1 MRQVTEWHHL
11 MHLFCADVE
20 RSTEGNKEVCMLMLE
35 ESRPVEFREDRLL
48 VKTLSDEQDL
58 RASYHLRHQVFA
70 DRLQWVAKSD
80 DGLEVDA
87 YDAFATSVGLFDDE
101 EKLRGVFRMVSPPY
115 PFMIESEFRPCLL
128 PNCEI
133 RKERDTVEITRLAL
147 DPTLTDKGLSIRLM
161 QVLFK
166 GVFQWSMQNEAR
178 YLYMVIEKRFLRVL
192 RGMGFSCE
200 AISPAVSLPPA
211 GTLSIAA
218 MLDWKQFHE
227 TCPQKQPSFFQW
239 MNAVDGDTS
248 FEKSGFF
255 AKDPRE
261 QCAESGATPTRQQDR
276 RSLCEREN
284 RLAAA

>member
-1 MRQVTEWHHL
+1 MHVFRIDSEW
-11 MHLFCADVE
+11 
-20 RSTEGNKEVCMLMLE
+20 STQLKTKEVRMQVLE
-35 ESRPVEFREDRLL
+35 EIRPIEFREDRLL

-58 RASYHLRHQVFA
+58 SASYRLRHQVFA
-70 DRLQWVAKSD
+70 ERLQWVAKSD
-80 DGLEVDA
+80 DELEVDP

-101 EKLRGVFRMVSPPY
+101 QKLRGVFRMVSPPY

-166 GVFQWSMQNEAR
+166 GVYQWSMQNEVR
-178 YLYMVIEKRFLRVL
+178 YLYMVVEKRFLRVL

-218 MLDWKQFHE
+218 VLDWKQFHE

-239 MNAVDGDTS
+239 INTVDGSTS
-248 FEKSGFF
+248 FEKSRFL
-255 AKDPRE
+255 ARDPRE
-261 QCAESGATPTRQQDR
+261 EFTEFDVTETRRQDQQ
-276 RSLCEREN
+276 SLGDIGS

>member
-1 MRQVTEWHHL
+1 MQL
-11 MHLFCADVE
+11 VE
-20 RSTEGNKEVCMLMLE
+20 EI
-35 ESRPVEFREDRLL
+35 RPIEFREDRLL
-48 VKTLSDEQDL
+48 VKTLSDDHDL

-80 DGLEVDA
+80 DELEVDS
-87 YDAFATSVGLFDDE
+87 YDAFATSVGLFDE
-101 EKLRGVFRMVSPPY
+101 EQSLRGVFRMVSPPY
-115 PFMIESEFRPCLL
+115 PFMIESEFKPCLL
-128 PNCEI
+128 PDYEI

-166 GVFQWSMQNEAR
+166 GVYQWSMQNEVR
-178 YLYMVIEKRFLRVL
+178 YLYMVVEKRFLRVL

-218 MLDWKQFHE
+218 VLDWKNFHE

-239 MNAVDGDTS
+239 MNAVDGFAS
-248 FEKSGFF
+248 FEKSGFL
-255 AKDPRE
+255 ARDPRE
-261 QCAESGATPTRQQDR
+261 QFAELALAQTPRQDQQ
-276 RSLCEREN
+276 SLVERGR

>member
-1 MRQVTEWHHL
+1 
-11 MHLFCADVE
+11 
-20 RSTEGNKEVCMLMLE
+20 MLVLE
-35 ESRPVEFREDRLL
+35 ESRPIEFLESGLL
-48 VKTLSDEQDL
+48 VKTLSDEKDL
-58 RASYHLRHQVFA
+58 SASYRLRHQVFA
-70 DRLQWVAKSD
+70 DRLQWVAKST

-87 YDAFATSVGLFDDE
+87 YDAFATSVGLFDDNR
-101 EKLRGVFRMVSPPY
+101 KLRGVFRMVSPPY

-166 GVFQWSMQNEAR
+166 GVYQWSMQNEVR
-178 YLYMVIEKRFLRVL
+178 YLYMVVEKRFLRVL

-211 GTLSIAA
+211 GALSIAA
-218 MLDWKQFHE
+218 VLDWKQFHE

-239 MNAVDGDTS
+239 MTAVDGSTL
-248 FEKSGFF
+248 FEKSGFL
-255 AKDPRE
+255 ARDPVEQFTTSGIDQTRRQDQQVLGEVHRE
-261 QCAESGATPTRQQDR
+261 
-276 RSLCEREN
+276 
-284 RLAAA
+284 LAAA

>member
-1 MRQVTEWHHL
+1 
-11 MHLFCADVE
+11 
-20 RSTEGNKEVCMLMLE
+20 MLVLE
-35 ESRPVEFREDRLL
+35 ESRPIEFREDRLL

-58 RASYHLRHQVFA
+58 SASYHLRHQVFA

-101 EKLRGVFRMVSPPY
+101 RKLRGVFRMVNPPY
-115 PFMIESEFRPCLL
+115 PFMIEREFRSCLL
-128 PNCEI
+128 PNCKI

-166 GVFQWSMQNEAR
+166 GVYQWSLQNEAR
-178 YLYMVIEKRFLRVL
+178 YLYMVVEKRFLRVL

-211 GTLSIAA
+211 GALSIAA
-218 MLDWKQFHE
+218 VLDWKQFYE
-227 TCPQKQPSFFQW
+227 TCPLKQPSFFQW
-239 MNAVDGDTS
+239 MNAVDGSTS
-248 FEKSGFF
+248 FEKSGFL
-255 AKDPRE
+255 ARE
-261 QCAESGATPTRQQDR
+261 PRQQFAEPGVTRIWRQDQQ
-276 RSLCEREN
+276 LLGEIERK
-284 RLAAA
+284 LAAV

>member
-1 MRQVTEWHHL
+1 MQV
-11 MHLFCADVE
+11 
-20 RSTEGNKEVCMLMLE
+20 LE
-35 ESRPVEFREDRLL
+35 ESRPIEFWEDRLL
-48 VKTLSDEQDL
+48 VKTLSAEQDL
-58 RASYHLRHQVFA
+58 SAAYHLRHQVFA
-70 DRLQWVAKSD
+70 DRLQWVTKCD
-80 DGLEVDA
+80 DELEIDA

-101 EKLRGVFRMVSPPY
+101 RKLRGVFRMVSPPY

-166 GVFQWSMQNEAR
+166 GVYQWSMQNEVR
-178 YLYMVIEKRFLRVL
+178 YLYMVVEKRFLRVL

-211 GTLSIAA
+211 GVLSIAA
-218 MLDWKQFHE
+218 VLDWQQFHE

-239 MNAVDGDTS
+239 INAVDGSAS
-248 FEKSGFF
+248 FEKSGFL
-255 AKDPRE
+255 ARDPRE
-261 QCAESGATPTRQQDR
+261 QFAELGVGQTMRQDYQPLGGANR
-276 RSLCEREN
+276 RLV
-284 RLAAA
+284 AA

>member
-1 MRQVTEWHHL
+1 MLV
-11 MHLFCADVE
+11 VE
-20 RSTEGNKEVCMLMLE
+20 QARSI
-35 ESRPVEFREDRLL
+35 EFREDRVL
-48 VKTLSDEQDL
+48 VKTLSHEQDL
-58 RASYHLRHQVFA
+58 SASYRLRHQVFS

-101 EKLRGVFRMVSPPY
+101 RKLRGVFRMVSPPY
-115 PFMIESEFRPCLL
+115 PFMIESEFSPCLL
-128 PNCEI
+128 PNYEI

-147 DPTLTDKGLSIRLM
+147 DLTLTDKGLSIRLM

-166 GVFQWSMQNEAR
+166 GVYQWSMQNDVR

-192 RGMGFSCE
+192 RGMGFPCE

-211 GTLSIAA
+211 GALSIAA
-218 MLDWKQFHE
+218 VLDWKRFHE

-239 MNAVDGDTS
+239 MNAVDGSTS
-248 FEKSGFF
+248 FEKSGFL
-255 AKDPRE
+255 ARDPRE
-261 QCAESGATPTRQQDR
+261 QSAEVGVPQPMRQNQQP
-276 RSLCEREN
+276 SEEIER

>member
-1 MRQVTEWHHL
+1 
-11 MHLFCADVE
+11 
-20 RSTEGNKEVCMLMLE
+20 MLVLE
-35 ESRPVEFREDRLL
+35 ESRPIEFLEDGLL
-48 VKTLSDEQDL
+48 VKTLSDKQDL
-58 RASYHLRHQVFA
+58 CASYHLRHQVFA

-80 DGLEVDA
+80 DELEVDA
-87 YDAFATSVGLFDDE
+87 YDVFATSVGLFDHDQ
-101 EKLRGVFRMVSPPY
+101 KLRGVFRMVSPPY

-133 RKERDTVEITRLAL
+133 RKGRDTVEITRLAL

-166 GVFQWSMQNEAR
+166 GVYQWSMQNDVR
-178 YLYMVIEKRFLRVL
+178 YLYMVVEKRFLRVL

-211 GTLSIAA
+211 GALSIAA
-218 MLDWKQFHE
+218 VLDWKQFHE

-239 MNAVDGDTS
+239 MNAVDGSTS
-248 FEKSGFF
+248 FEKSGFL
-255 AKDPRE
+255 ARDPRDLF
-261 QCAESGATPTRQQDR
+261 AESGLAQTGRQDEQP
-276 RSLCEREN
+276 LGEIGI

>member
-1 MRQVTEWHHL
+1 MRQVTECHHL
-11 MHLFCADVE
+11 MHFFLADSE
-20 RSTEGNKEVCMLMLE
+20 RSTEENKEVRMLLLE
-35 ESRPVEFREDRLL
+35 ESQPIEFQEDRLL

-80 DGLEVDA
+80 DELEVDA
-87 YDAFATSVGLFDDE
+87 YDAFATSVGLFDEDR
-101 EKLRGVFRMVSPPY
+101 KLRGVFRMVSPPY

-166 GVFQWSMQNEAR
+166 GVYQWSMQNEAR
-178 YLYMVIEKRFLRVL
+178 FLYMVIEKRFLRVL

-218 MLDWKQFHE
+218 VLDWKQFHE

-255 AKDPRE
+255 ARDPRE
-261 QCAESGATPTRQQDR
+261 QFAESVVAQIRRQSPQQ
-276 RSLCEREN
+276 LGEKEN

>member
-1 MRQVTEWHHL
+1 
-11 MHLFCADVE
+11 
-20 RSTEGNKEVCMLMLE
+20 MLVLE
-35 ESRPVEFREDRLL
+35 ESRSIEFQEDRLL
-48 VKTLSDEQDL
+48 VKTLSEEQDL
-58 RASYHLRHQVFA
+58 SASYHLRHQVFA
-70 DRLQWVAKSD
+70 ERLQWVEKRH

-87 YDAFATSVGLFDDE
+87 YDAFATSVGLFDDDQ
-101 EKLRGVFRMVSPPY
+101 KLRGVFRMVSPPY

-166 GVFQWSMQNEAR
+166 GVYQWSMRNEVR
-178 YLYMVIEKRFLRVL
+178 YLYMVVEKRFLRVL

-211 GTLSIAA
+211 GALSIAA
-218 MLDWKQFHE
+218 VLDWKLFHE

-239 MNAVDGDTS
+239 MNTVDGSTS

-255 AKDPRE
+255 ARDARE
-261 QCAESGATPTRQQDR
+261 QFAESGVAQTGGQDHQP
-276 RSLCEREN
+276 LGEIER

>member
-1 MRQVTEWHHL
+1 MPSFDAFLLHQSELT
-11 MHLFCADVE
+11 
-20 RSTEGNKEVCMLMLE
+20 SSKTKEVPMQIVE
-35 ESRPVEFREDRLL
+35 EIRPVEFREDRLL
-48 VKTLSDEQDL
+48 VKTLSDDHDL

-80 DGLEVDA
+80 DKLEVDS
-87 YDAFATSVGLFDDE
+87 YDAFATSVGLFDE
-101 EKLRGVFRMVSPPY
+101 EQSLRGVFRMVSPPY
-115 PFMIESEFRPCLL
+115 PFMIESEFKPCLL
-128 PNCEI
+128 PDYEI

-166 GVFQWSMQNEAR
+166 GVYQWSMQNEVR
-178 YLYMVIEKRFLRVL
+178 YLYMVVEKRFLRVL

-218 MLDWKQFHE
+218 VLDWKNFHE

-239 MNAVDGDTS
+239 MNAVDGFSS
-248 FEKSGFF
+248 FEKSGFL
-255 AKDPRE
+255 ARDPRE
-261 QCAESGATPTRQQDR
+261 QFAELALAQTRRQDQQSLVERGR
-276 RSLCEREN
+276 RLV
-284 RLAAA
+284 AA